1 MIRNSVLF
9 TFIFL
14 LFISSCKDE
23 RIDSPQFTSENDK
36 VTFHQKRSSIL
47 NSDLEVLPPDTT
59 ILAIQSGINQLV
71 GSDIIN
77 QDVYNLPNS
86 QLVQLSNQ
94 LTANSV
100 LFLKNKYGYTDQELI
115 TIYGSLTNPEIGA
128 LAIVMTVAEEVRKIN
143 GGPGFSLCN
152 NQYKAVRCL
161 VSSLGVPCTIITFLL
176 NNMNGGGSSSLTRT
190 QIAQMIRES
199 IYFGINVGGS
209 INPVRMVMIAHDY
222 GICMLLPTSEPIVQ
236 PYEPGQ
242 EDDTIESGALFSLPD
257 RAPGFC
263 STELL
268 TKYFTSGQLGQLTL
282 NQFNNT
288 NSIKLYTNT
297 TNWKVYQDPNFT
309 VEAFDGMYYSDC
321 LVQSYYEFIEVK
333 NGIPIRVY
341 GKFLQ

>member
-9 TFIFL
+9 TFIFF
-14 LFISSCKDE
+14 LFIGSCKDE

-36 VTFHQKRSSIL
+36 VTSHQKRSSIL
-47 NSDLEVLPPDTT
+47 NSDLEVLPLDTT

-100 LFLKNKYGYTDQELI
+100 LFLKNKYGYTDQELT

-161 VSSLGVPCTIITFLL
+161 VSSLGVPCTIITYLL
-176 NNMNGGGSSSLTRT
+176 NNMNGAGSSSLTRT

-222 GICMLLPTSEPIVQ
+222 GICMLLPTSEPEVD
-236 PYEPGQ
+236 PNYPGDPTLEPGFNPIFFIP
-242 EDDTIESGALFSLPD
+242 E

-263 STELL
+263 SVENL
-268 TKYFTSGQLGQLTL
+268 KYYTREQVVKLTL

-288 NSIKLYTNT
+288 NSIHLYYNSNDNKLY
-297 TNWKVYQDPNFT
+297 QDSNFT
-309 VEAFDGMYYSDC
+309 VLAFDGFYYVNC
-321 LVQSYYEFIEVK
+321 VNAPYYEFIEVK
-333 NGIPIRVY
+333 DGISIGVY
-341 GKFLQ
+341 GKYM